1 MYNVYLEG
9 SLIYSTS
16 RVELQ
21 RGMIIKSFRLKVQ
34 KAGSFEFTVHPTHPA
49 YNYFEPLVSEITV
62 TDDEEEIFRGRVLR
76 QSTTFYGERT
86 VTCEGNLAYLNDS
99 VMPSVED
106 TTESVESFFRRCI
119 ETHNAQVEAW
129 KQFDVGD
136 VTIDAKSQSVTF
148 KKTGYQTVLSAIE
161 NELLRYYGG
170 FLRTRHE
177 GQTTYIDY
185 IENYD
190 SYLSQPIQFS
200 VNLLDLTEDA
210 NTEEI
215 YTIMVPVGKDNL
227 TIESENDGSPL
238 LVNES
243 LVNKYG
249 TIYKPES
256 FSDIDDPFN
265 LKLAA
270 EAKMNRDVLGFTP
283 KYSCKALDLHLMYP
297 SLDKLLVGYNVHV
310 LSQPQDVD
318 VEEMILSADID
329 IQNPENSTYEIG
341 TYSQNREERK
351 TLSSQES
358 GSAQTATDT
367 ANKAAAVTS
376 KNAAD
381 TAKNFTEVRYELD
394 RSGEKITDNA
404 KKISLI
410 ATDEEL
416 AQIQAGDI
424 SSIYSQSR
432 LELEATQS
440 SLYTN
445 AQKITDTGVALMTAG
460 VFNSI
465 TERKDE
471 NGKVIGYDVDS
482 NLTAKKIEVDTVG
495 EKVDLTQS
503 KLLEAGVFNHIDS
516 DGSIHTELVAKKSVV
531 DATQNDIEK
540 TKRTLVEA
548 GVYADIDADG
558 DPTVV
563 NKVIV
568 DGKVVTA
575 INASKEGVKIDAKK
589 VDLGD
594 YATVALLESDY
605 LKTGMLGAEI
615 SNIAA
620 LSVQTLV
627 VEKSTTVHNLYVS
640 PGNDLYN
647 GAISLSGHSHDIS
660 CNSSGTVTIGSARD
674 GSSPGSFNIADTSYY
689 KNHVGVRSV
698 GAGTASLVSNEW
710 GGWDYNVPI
719 TAYGNDNSSIDR
731 TITISANDAVAQGVY
746 NYYNSYGNWDYPR
759 WDNNWKC
766 NRPNSNNTG
775 TEVWFTMSDVLPDVV
790 GWTWSWDTN
799 TRIRCTLEICGKR
812 YTDYYDT

>member
-1 MYNVYLEG
+1 MYNVYLED

-21 RGMIIKSFRLKVQ
+21 RGMIIKSLRLEVQ
-34 KAGSFEFTVHPTHPA
+34 KAGAFEFTVHPTHPA
-49 YNYFEPLVSEITV
+49 YDHFKPLVSEITV
-62 TDDEEEIFRGRVLR
+62 TDDGEEIFRGRVLQ

-119 ETHNAQVEAW
+119 ETHNAQVETW

-227 TIESENDGSPL
+227 TIESENNGSPL
-238 LVNES
+238 LANES

-310 LSQPQDVD
+310 LSQPQDID

-548 GVYADIDADG
+548 GVYADIDANG
-558 DPTVV
+558 NPTAVMKV
-563 NKVIV
+563 LEEGKVI
-568 DGKVVTA
+568 TA
-575 INASKEGVKIDAKK
+575 INASREGVTIDAAK
-589 VDLGD
+589 VDINGI
-594 YATVALLESDY
+594 VS
-605 LKTGMLGAEI
+605 
-615 SNIAA
+615 SN
-620 LSVQTLV
+620 VMQTTTLV
-627 VEKSTTVHNLYVS
+627 VGGLRVTGGATFSGVTCENNISAAGSITGASILTTSGLDLGTHQHWVTTS
-640 PGNDLYN
+640 NDGTITI
-647 GAISLSGHSHDIS
+647 GAPTNLSGYS
-660 CNSSGTVTIGSARD
+660 
-674 GSSPGSFNIADTSYY
+674 SFNIADTSYY